1 MFHLIGGACSL
12 CGSSDGNKRTCPL
25 NKESVNPQPNRHPNA
40 MGKISPQQI
49 KPQSPKQQIKP
60 QYVERPEILKPQQIK
75 PQSPKQ
81 QILKPQYVERPK
93 ILKPTQIKPP
103 SPKPILKPQYVERPI
118 PKPQYVERPK
128 SQYVE
133 KINSPE
139 LAVKPQSPQ
148 RSLKSKSPY
157 QSPSATLKY
166 SKINGLSE
174 TFNVLINIRDTIS
187 RLNYNG
193 GDLPPKHPINRF
205 INLFLFVISGDLDG
219 IADPGVLESVIFRSE
234 YKIGFFHL
242 KKKRE
247 DHYQDFIPSFYY
259 IMTVINKLNDTL
271 NNPTYNKIIN
281 GIFLGSTSLCL
292 NALTTQLETD
302 IDDKGGKKKLT
313 FEEYLSQ
320 NCAMFARIVC
330 MMFSPKNSKKL
341 AHHLL
346 HDYPTYEAAF
356 EYMYESEGL
365 TKEQAV
371 KIAED
376 VFDNV
381 LMFESCDEKF

>member
-1 MFHLIGGACSL
+1 MFDLIGGACSL
-12 CGSSDGNKRTCPL
+12 CGSAEGNKRTCPL
-25 NKESVNPQPNRHPNA
+25 NKESVNPQPNKHPNA
-40 MGKISPQQI
+40 TTNALPQ
-49 KPQSPKQQIKP
+49 
-60 QYVERPEILKPQQIK
+60 
-75 PQSPKQ
+75 
-81 QILKPQYVERPK
+81 
-93 ILKPTQIKPP
+93 QIKPP
-103 SPKPILKPQYVERPI
+103 SPKPI

-128 SQYVE
+128 PILKPLSPKPIPKPQYVERPKPILKPLSPKPIPKPQYVERPLLKPQYVERPKPQYVE
-133 KINSPE
+133 KIKSPE
-139 LAVKPQSPQ
+139 LAVKPPSPQ

-166 SKINGLSE
+166 SKITGLSE

-193 GDLPPKHPINRF
+193 GNLPPKHPINRF
-205 INLFLFVISGDLDG
+205 INLFLLVISGDLDG
-219 IADPGVLESVIFRSE
+219 ITDPGVLERVIFRSE
-234 YKIGFFHL
+234 YKIGLFHL

-247 DHYQDFIPSFYY
+247 DQYQDFLPSFYY
-259 IMTVINKLNDTL
+259 VMTVLNKLNDIL

-281 GIFLGSTSLCL
+281 DIFLGNTSLCL